1 MPMLAMCLPI
11 LPGKL
16 DKWKAMMEQVN
27 AKPDFAHSREAA
39 GVHERSFLQHTPAGD
54 FLIITME
61 GNDPAASWAQIMS
74 TIPPEF
80 SEFAAEVHGLDVSAP
95 PPPLPELFFDSR
107 VQLKLV
113 GD

>member
-1 MPMLAMCLPI
+1 MPMLAMCMPI

-27 AKPDFAHSREAA
+27 STPDFAKSREEA
-39 GVHERSFLQHTPAGD
+39 GVQERSFFQQTPNGD

-61 GNDPAASWAQIMS
+61 GDDPTASWAQIMS
-74 TIPPEF
+74 TMPPEF
-80 SEFAAEVHGLDVSAP
+80 AEFAAEVHGLDVNAP

-107 VQLKLV
+107 A
-113 GD
+113 